1 MMPIGAFVAK
11 MKLAILI
18 QIKAGAEE
26 RAVLRELGDHGQRLG
41 RHQDRDLAE
50 PGDGFR

>member
-1 MMPIGAFVAK
+1 MPTRVFDAK

-18 QIKAGAEE
+18 QTEAGAEE